1 MAVQQF
7 RVLQRHYDL
16 LSGQV
21 LKNHPNET
29 GGFLG
34 GLNGTVQLVLP
45 VFNQSLKNKQSR
57 FSIQSDDVHRAHE
70 LCAKHSLTYYGIYH
84 NHPSGVTRPSFQD
97 MNHVQ
102 RYLFILTL
110 NYRNALIITAYRAS
124 GRQPVPVPVDIVP
137 GIEWQVAENNEQ
149 PSEGY
154 DELDLL
160 NNQLNDIRNNS
171 PQYNRYNSD
180 DGSDDRNT
188 GATFNTLA

>member
-16 LSGQV
+16 LRGQV

-34 GLNGTVQLVLP
+34 GLNGTVQMVLP
-45 VFNQSLKNKQSR
+45 VFNQSMKNKQSR

-124 GRQPVPVPVDIVP
+124 GRQPVPVPVAIVP
-137 GIEWQVAENNEQ
+137 GIETHASENSKQ
-149 PSEGY
+149 PSELSE
-154 DELDLL
+154 ELDLL
-160 NNQLNDIRNNS
+160 NNQLKGLRNNYA
-171 PQYNRYNSD
+171 QYPRYD
-180 DGSDDRNT
+180 SDDRNAGT
-188 GATFNTLA
+188 TFNTLA